1 MQYKDIYTF
10 IKIMNNLYIDN
21 TLTAALKFAVIKI
34 MEALRKEEKSLVEL
48 QNSLLDKHVEKD
60 ENNNYKK
67 VETNVKGKKSII
79 FVYKDKEAYQTE
91 MEQISNENF
100 DMPKKFLMSD
110 ILNSKLSP
118 AEIDTLIRFKMIEE
132 DVKNGRSKK

>member
-21 TLTAALKFAVIKI
+21 TLTAALKFAVIKN

>member
-10 IKIMNNLYIDN
+10 IKIMNSLYVDN
-21 TLTAALKFAVIKI
+21 TLTAALKFAVIKN
-34 MEALRKEEKSLVEL
+34 METLRKEEKSLVEL
-48 QNSLLDKHVEKD
+48 QNSLLDKHVERD

-91 MEQISNENF
+91 MEQISNEKF

-132 DVKNGRSKK
+132 DVKNGRSKI

>member
-1 MQYKDIYTF
+1 M
-10 IKIMNNLYIDN
+10 
-21 TLTAALKFAVIKI
+21 
-34 MEALRKEEKSLVEL
+34 
-48 QNSLLDKHVEKD
+48 LDKHVEKD

-67 VETNVKGKKSII
+67 VETNVKGQKSII

-91 MEQISNENF
+91 MEQISNEEF

-132 DVKNGRSKK
+132 DDKNGRSKK